1 MGERGGVLLCF
12 EAWISSLIWLTARL
26 DVHCCAGEETKGWGG
41 MGDVRELLPLVL
53 LLTAISV
60 RPKFEN
66 YYGSEFVLK
75 ELDGV

>member
-1 MGERGGVLLCF
+1 M
-12 EAWISSLIWLTARL
+12 
-26 DVHCCAGEETKGWGG
+26 HCCAGEETKGWGG

-75 ELDGV
+75 EVDGV